1 MRVWRRRNE
10 PVRPAPDANSTT
22 KEAIHLTSTLAP
34 TTVKP
39 TSKPTNID
47 EYVAAPAEPLA
58 SVVSL
63 LRDTFDLGLPE
74 TSTELWHGHPVWL
87 DDELPVA
94 GFKAYPTFVTVLFWR
109 GQAIT
114 DNSGKLNASGS
125 AEMSEYKLRGVDDF
139 DSDLFN
145 GWLQQVRE
153 LEAA

>member
-1 MRVWRRRNE
+1 M
-10 PVRPAPDANSTT
+10 

-34 TTVKP
+34 TSAPVIVPSVTVTPVAKP
-39 TSKPTNID
+39 TTID
-47 EYVAAPAEPLA
+47 EYVAAPTEPLA
-58 SVVSL
+58 SVVTL
-63 LRDTFDLGLPE
+63 LREKFDLALPE

-87 DDELPVA
+87 DDDLPVA

-114 DNSGKLNASGS
+114 DDSGRLNASGS
-125 AEMSEYKLRGVDDF
+125 AEMSEYKLKSVDDF
-139 DSDLFN
+139 DSELFD

>member
-1 MRVWRRRNE
+1 M
-10 PVRPAPDANSTT
+10 
-22 KEAIHLTSTLAP
+22 HLTSTLISTPVPATDASAHKP
-34 TTVKP
+34 TT
-39 TSKPTNID
+39 ID

-63 LRDTFDLGLPE
+63 LRDTFDLALPE

-94 GFKAYPTFVTVLFWR
+94 GFKAYPAFVTVLFWR

-114 DNSGKLNASGS
+114 DDSGKLNASGS

-145 GWLQQVRE
+145 GWLQQLRE
-153 LEAA
+153 LESA

>member
-1 MRVWRRRNE
+1 M
-10 PVRPAPDANSTT
+10 
-22 KEAIHLTSTLAP
+22 HLTSTLISTPVPATDASAQKP
-34 TTVKP
+34 TT
-39 TSKPTNID
+39 ID

-63 LRDTFDLGLPE
+63 LRDTFDLALPE

-114 DNSGKLNASGS
+114 DDSGKLNASGS

-139 DSDLFN
+139 DSDLFT
-145 GWLQQVRE
+145 GWLQQLRE
-153 LEAA
+153 LESA

>member
-1 MRVWRRRNE
+1 M
-10 PVRPAPDANSTT
+10 
-22 KEAIHLTSTLAP
+22 KEAIPLTSTVAP
-34 TTVKP
+34 TSTPAASPTEFHVAAPTVA
-39 TSKPTNID
+39 TVAATAKPTNID
-47 EYVAAPAEPLA
+47 EYVATPTEPLA
-58 SVVSL
+58 SVVGL
-63 LRDTFDLGLPE
+63 LREKFDLGLPE

-114 DNSGKLNASGS
+114 DDSGKLNASGS

-139 DSDLFN
+139 DDALFD

>member
-1 MRVWRRRNE
+1 M
-10 PVRPAPDANSTT
+10 
-22 KEAIHLTSTLAP
+22 HLTSTLISTPAPATVASAHKP
-34 TTVKP
+34 TT
-39 TSKPTNID
+39 ID

-114 DNSGKLNASGS
+114 DDSGKLNASGS

-145 GWLQQVRE
+145 GWLRQVRE

>member
-1 MRVWRRRNE
+1 M
-10 PVRPAPDANSTT
+10 
-22 KEAIHLTSTLAP
+22 KP
-34 TTVKP
+34 TT
-39 TSKPTNID
+39 ID

-63 LRDTFDLGLPE
+63 LRDKFDLGLPE

-87 DDELPVA
+87 EDELPVA

-114 DNSGKLNASGS
+114 DGSGKLNASGS

-139 DSDLFN
+139 DDALFD

>member
-1 MRVWRRRNE
+1 M
-10 PVRPAPDANSTT
+10 

-34 TTVKP
+34 TSTPTAFHVAAPTAAVVSTTVKP
-39 TSKPTNID
+39 ANID

-58 SVVSL
+58 SVVGL
-63 LRDTFDLGLPE
+63 LRDKFDLGLPE

-114 DNSGKLNASGS
+114 DDSGKLNASGS
-125 AEMSEYKLRGVDDF
+125 AEMSEFKLRSVEDF
-139 DSDLFN
+139 DDTLFD

-153 LEAA
+153 LQAA